1 MYHIN
6 FKLAI
11 QEKGYIPTIC
21 SIYLFVIFWKDQSIK
36 FVIKCHWHFGT
47 LR

>member
-21 SIYLFVIFWKDQSIK
+21 SIYLFVIFLKGSVHQICD
-36 FVIKCHWHFGT
+36 
-47 LR
+47 